1 MTNESNP
8 PDRSHRAESDS
19 DSSAGSS
26 ASGTGGIAAAEG
38 TDPAAQ
44 PPSPEPLRHPTGPA
58 GASSGVDAGGAAP
71 GTVFHA
77 TTGMFPVD
85 RQPRGHGPEQS
96 PTGKRLAILT
106 LTALGVVYGDI
117 GTSPLYALKECFG
130 ALYGMAPTRDNVFG
144 ILSLIVWSLTLVVS
158 VKYISFVLRADN
170 RGEGGQFALLALI
183 FPRRETS
190 DGMSRGKVIVA
201 LALFGTAL
209 LYGDGI
215 ITPAMSV
222 LGAMEGLELALPDVA
237 HYIVPITI
245 IILATLFFAQRLG
258 TDLVGKAFGP
268 VMLVWFV
275 TIGGLGLVEIVH
287 SPWILGAV
295 NPMHAVRF
303 IGEHGMGAF
312 FVLGSVVLVITGGEA
327 LYADMGHFGRRP
339 IRLAWLIAVFPA
351 LLLNYFGQGAM
362 LVRNPGAADN
372 PFYQL
377 APKVMLIPLI
387 VLATCAAIVASQAM
401 ISGAFSVTRQGI
413 QLGFIP
419 RLEIRHTSK
428 TEEGQ
433 IYIPEVN
440 WFIAVGCLIIVIAF
454 QNTSRLGAAYGI
466 AVTGTMLITTMLFYV
481 VARLRFRW
489 TAWQAGSLTAVFLVV
504 DVSFFSANIVKVAHG
519 GWVPLVLGAALFV
532 GMLTWKRGRALL
544 SSRLAEGSM
553 PIQLF
558 LDGVERSSVHRV
570 AGTAVFMTGSDDG
583 VPAVLLHHLKH
594 NKVLHERVLLVSVK
608 TADVPETSA
617 SERVRVVPL
626 GQGFWRVIASYGF
639 MQSPNVPQVLEV
651 VDQMGIRCKP
661 METSYF
667 LGRERLIPTAGRPDE
682 AFALARWRKVLFSIM
697 SRNARS
703 ATEFFAIPPNR
714 VVELGTQIEF

>member
-1 MTNESNP
+1 MTHEPTP
-8 PDRSHRAESDS
+8 PSPEHHPSEGS
-19 DSSAGSS
+19 DSSSVRDDAVSESAG
-26 ASGTGGIAAAEG
+26 
-38 TDPAAQ
+38 DVR
-44 PPSPEPLRHPTGPA
+44 PPSSEPLRHPTGQATPP
-58 GASSGVDAGGAAP
+58 SGVDASAAAP
-71 GTVFHA
+71 GTEFHA

-85 RQPRGHGPEQS
+85 RQPKGHHADES

-117 GTSPLYALKECFG
+117 GTSPLYAIKECFG
-130 ALYGMAPTRDNVFG
+130 HLYGLQPTRDNVFG
-144 ILSLIVWSLTLVVS
+144 VLSLIVWALTLVIS

-183 FPRRETS
+183 FPNRKTES
-190 DGMSRGKVIVA
+190 DMSKGKLLVG

-222 LGAMEGLELALPDVA
+222 LGAMEGLTIISPTVSQ
-237 HYIVPITI
+237 YIVPITVV
-245 IILATLFFAQRLG
+245 ILATVFGAQRLG

-268 VMLVWFV
+268 VMLLWFIAIATMGV
-275 TIGGLGLVEIVH
+275 AEIVR
-287 SPWILGAV
+287 SPWILAAV
-295 NPMHAVRF
+295 NPMYAVHF
-303 IGEHGMGAF
+303 IQANGSLSF

-327 LYADMGHFGRRP
+327 LYADMGHFGRKP
-339 IRLAWLIAVFPA
+339 IRLAWLVMVFPA
-351 LLLNYFGQGAM
+351 LLLNYFGQGAL
-362 LVRNPGAADN
+362 LVRDPTAAAN
-372 PFYQL
+372 PFFLL
-377 APKVMLIPLI
+377 APKALLIPLLI
-387 VLATCAAIVASQAM
+387 LATCAAVVASQAM

-413 QLGFIP
+413 QLGYIP

-440 WFIAVGCLIIVIAF
+440 WFIAVGCLIIVMTF
-454 QNTSRLGAAYGI
+454 QNTSALGAAYGI
-466 AVTGTMLITTMLFYV
+466 AVTGTMLITTILFYV

-489 TAWQAGSLTAVFLVV
+489 TVLQAASLTAVFLII
-504 DVSFFSANIVKVAHG
+504 DGSFFSANAVKLMHG
-519 GWVPLVLGAALFV
+519 GWVPMALGIALFT

-544 SSRLAEGSM
+544 SARLREVTM
-553 PIQLF
+553 PLSLF
-558 LDGVERSSVHRV
+558 LESVEKGSVHRV
-570 AGTAVFMTGSDDG
+570 AGTAVFMTGNDEG
-583 VPAVLLHHLKH
+583 VPPVLLHHLKH

-617 SERVRVVPL
+617 AERVRVVPL
-626 GQGFWRVIASYGF
+626 GSGFWRVVASYGF
-639 MQSPNVPQVLEV
+639 MQSPNMPQVLEI

-667 LGRERLIPTAGRPDE
+667 LGRERLIPIAGRPGE
-682 AFALARWRKVLFSIM
+682 PFSLPRWRKILFAIM
-697 SRNARS
+697 TRNARS